1 MAKCNCKLRT
11 SSQQPRLQPF
21 DAFLSPPSS
30 IFQFINPSI
39 FHPPLSIVNY
49 QSVLKKFWGYD
60 SFRGIQQEIIES
72 IGSGHDTLGLM
83 PTGGGKSITFQV
95 PTMAMEGICIVITPL
110 IALMQDQVR
119 SLRKRGIKATAVHT
133 GMTHAEILTALEN
146 CILGNYK
153 FLYISPERIG
163 SQLFQTK
170 LRHMRVCFIT
180 VDEAH
185 CISQWGYDFRP
196 SYLQIAEI
204 RRIVPNAPVLA
215 LTASATPDVV
225 EDIQQQLQFR
235 DGKVCRMSFE
245 RRNLI
250 YVVRHTHDKMKEMS
264 HILRSMTGSA
274 IVYTRNRQQTQ
285 ELAEF
290 LISEGITAT
299 NYHAGLP
306 QVNKNERQA
315 AWQHDK
321 FRVMVATNAFGMG
334 IDKPDVRLVLHY
346 EMPDSPEAYFQE
358 AGRAG
363 RDGKLAYAVLLHDD
377 KDRRKL
383 LNRVSETFPEPDYVR
398 KVYEDMC
405 CYFEMAMGD
414 GTNVTREFSL
424 QKFCYQYR
432 HFPVQAHSALLLL
445 DKAGYI
451 RYTEDEEV
459 TSRIMFSLGRDEL
472 YRLRER
478 PAEQEQIIHALMRK
492 YSGLFSEFIYI
503 DEYLLAKES
512 GLDYNRVYIAL
523 KELHHAGIV
532 NYIPRKRTNY
542 ITFTIRRVENDEV
555 ILPPQVYSDRRT
567 QYERRIMTMIQYV
580 TDTDLCHSRFL
591 LSYFGENDTKPCGR
605 CEICLGRSPEEKPE
619 ELIRASVLRQLQDGP
634 LAPQDI
640 DCTGF
645 DQQQFAEVVRSMCN
659 QEEIILNQE
668 QKFILPPGE

>member
-11 SSQQPRLQPF
+11 SSQRPPLQAF

-30 IFQFINPSI
+30 IFQFIKPSI

-133 GMTHAEILTALEN
+133 GMTHAEVLTALEN
-146 CILGNYK
+146 CILGSYK
-153 FLYISPERIG
+153 FLYIAPERIG
-163 SQLFQTK
+163 SQLFQ
-170 LRHMRVCFIT
+170 
-180 VDEAH
+180 
-185 CISQWGYDFRP
+185 
-196 SYLQIAEI
+196 
-204 RRIVPNAPVLA
+204 IVPNAPVLA

-225 EDIQQQLQFR
+225 DDIQQQLQFR

-250 YVVRHTHDKMKEMS
+250 YVVRHTYDKMKEMV
-264 HILRSMTGSA
+264 HILQSMTGSA

-306 QVNKNERQA
+306 QVNKDERQA

-383 LNRVSETFPEPDYVR
+383 LNRVGETYPEPNYVR

-424 QKFCYQYR
+424 QKFCYQYS

-459 TSRIMFSLGRDEL
+459 TSRIMFCLGRDEL

-605 CEICLGRSPEEKPE
+605 CEICLGRSPEEKTE
-619 ELIRASVLRQLQDGP
+619 ELIRASVLRQLQNGP

-640 DCTGF
+640 DYTGF
-645 DQQQFAEVVRSMCN
+645 DQKQFAEVVRSMCN

-668 QKFILPPGE
+668 QKFVLPPEQ